1 MKNLLSFAFFLFISN
16 HVSSQE
22 VWSKTWNAGGTDLTN
37 KIKSTHVI
45 NDTIYYV
52 TFNVCN
58 LDGQSWDECNTIGMM
73 DKEGNIIQESLVKD
87 LSIIERTTKPWT
99 ITNSKI
105 LFLDGKGSFDNPEIE
120 IKQFDRYTLDSIATN
135 TYSLGDSIDFIFGS
149 AIISYHNKFICTG
162 WSRLSNT
169 DIWPDYI
176 IWIDSSTMQIDTIL
190 EYPFVK
196 KSVEPQ
202 FLFIDSDNL
211 LTMYWSGIEVA
222 NNGFGGRGFMKI
234 DTNMNIVFNYIDSID
249 LGTKHLYPHA
259 AYQMSNGNM
268 VYKQQY
274 YKDDQEFPFVW
285 WSDFDVVCIDKSG
298 KQLWRFNKP
307 GYSTSP
313 GVRKEIANIS
323 ETANGDILACG
334 YTTWH
339 SNHPTIFQRNII
351 EDPIPKVPDTDTIAF
366 YESPYILKLDGQ
378 TGELLWQYAILE
390 YDEYGNTLPF
400 VMRQVHELSDGSI
413 IGTGWSRIYDEN
425 GTYLKDNA
433 WVIRLP
439 SDGCMEPENMECG
452 FENYVPTSIHGPIL
466 VNMSDDKPFI
476 IFPNPSRGIYNIIDK
491 RTNRDLVN
499 YVITDL
505 DGNFIE
511 GRNGISL
518 TSIDLT
524 NFVQNLFVISIYND
538 KGEIIQS
545 EQLLKF
551 IY

>member
-1 MKNLLSFAFFLFISN
+1 MKNLLSFAFFLFICN

-37 KIKSTHVI
+37 KIKSTHVQ

-58 LDGQSWDECNTIGMM
+58 LVGQSWDECNTIGMM

-135 TYSLGDSIDFIFGS
+135 TFSLGDSIDFIFGS

-234 DTNMNIVFNYIDSID
+234 DTNMNIVSNYIDSID
-249 LGTKHLYPHA
+249 LGTQHSYPHA

-274 YKDDQEFPFVW
+274 DGAEQVFPIQW
-285 WSDFDVVCIDKSG
+285 ASDFEILCIDKTG
-298 KQLWRFNKP
+298 DIQWRFNNP
-307 GYSTSP
+307 GWSAY
-313 GVRKEIANIS
+313 GLGEKEIANIT
-323 ETANGDILACG
+323 ETKEGDLLACG
-334 YTTWH
+334 YTRWH
-339 SNHPTIFQRNII
+339 SNFPTLYEVNIL
-351 EDPIPKVPDTDTIAF
+351 EDTFPTFPDIDTIGLYNA
-366 YESPYILKLDGQ
+366 PYILKLDGQ

-466 VNMSDDKPFI
+466 VNLSDDKPFI
-476 IFPNPSRGIYNIIDK
+476 IFPNPSMGIYNIIDK

-505 DGNFIE
+505 NGNFIE
-511 GRNGISL
+511 GKNGISL

-538 KGEIIQS
+538 KGEIMQS